1 MPLSEWKEA
10 KLKDLID
17 IKHGYAF
24 KGEFITEEE
33 NEHVLLTPGNFNIG
47 GGFKSNKFKYFNGK
61 YPDDYILKPNDI
73 IVTMTDLSKEGD
85 TLGYSAKVPKIKG
98 KKLLHNQR
106 LGLLL
111 FKDDKVSK
119 DFIYWL
125 MRTRHYQKTVLGSA
139 TGTTVKHTAPSR
151 IQEYKFLLPPL
162 PEQQSIAE
170 ILGSLDD
177 KIELNRQMN
186 KTLEEMAQAVFKSWF
201 VDFDPVKAKAEGRAV
216 EGLSQEILDLFPD
229 SFVESELG
237 DIPKG
242 WTLKTLEDVSK
253 NVSETYNLKAKDKVI
268 FVNTGDV
275 SEGKFLHKNY
285 SDTKTLP
292 GQAKKSIKPNDILFS
307 EIRPANKRFAYVTFP
322 SDDYV
327 VSTKFMIIRANEEI
341 MSNYL
346 YTILKSQSTLD
357 EFQIQAESRSGTFPQ
372 ITFQS
377 VGYFPIIHPS
387 KEVLTAFDAFIS
399 SIYIKILQNYFE
411 IETLS
416 NIRDSLLPKL
426 ISGEIRVG
434 DAEKIMEGAV

>member
-253 NVSETYNLKAKDKVI
+253 NVSET
-268 FVNTGDV
+268 
-275 SEGKFLHKNY
+275 
-285 SDTKTLP
+285 
-292 GQAKKSIKPNDILFS
+292 
-307 EIRPANKRFAYVTFP
+307 
-322 SDDYV
+322 
-327 VSTKFMIIRANEEI
+327 
-341 MSNYL
+341 SN
-346 YTILKSQSTLD
+346 S
-357 EFQIQAESRSGTFPQ
+357 
-372 ITFQS
+372 FQS
-377 VGYFPIIHPS
+377 S
-387 KEVLTAFDAFIS
+387 KI
-399 SIYIKILQNYFE
+399 
-411 IETLS
+411 
-416 NIRDSLLPKL
+416 
-426 ISGEIRVG
+426 
-434 DAEKIMEGAV
+434 